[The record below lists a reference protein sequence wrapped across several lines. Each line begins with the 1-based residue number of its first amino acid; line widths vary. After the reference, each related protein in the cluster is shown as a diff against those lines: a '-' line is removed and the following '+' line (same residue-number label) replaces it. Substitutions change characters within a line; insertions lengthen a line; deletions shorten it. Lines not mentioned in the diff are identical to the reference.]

1 MPNGYSGNDRE
12 NHMQML
18 ALVAK
23 TDSESEN
30 LWLPLAFHLRDTA
43 AVMEYLTQ
51 NWLPQR
57 YCDCLDL
64 NREDFLKL
72 AKAAALFHDVGKS
85 TKIFQE
91 KITRQR
97 PELR

>member
-30 LWLPLAFHLRDTA
+30 LWLPLVFHLRDTA

-51 NWLPQR
+51 N
-57 YCDCLDL
+57 
-64 NREDFLKL
+64 
-72 AKAAALFHDVGKS
+72 
-85 TKIFQE
+85 
-91 KITRQR
+91 
-97 PELR
+97 

>member
-30 LWLPLAFHLRDTA
+30 LWLPLVFHLRDTA

-64 NREDFLKL
+64 SREDFLKL
-72 AKAAALFHDVGKS
+72 AKAAAMFHDFGKS

-97 PELR
+97 P